1 MYNLITPKQVL
12 KLLIAIHKNP
22 ILKRTILPALPIA
35 GIDGTLSGRM
45 HLLAKKRRLRAK
57 TGTLTGVSNIA
68 GYCNTQHHGKLMF
81 VDQHLDRLF
90 EGSKAIDLDIGL
102 TKEEL
107 IEAITYICKINEMTS
122 GVHIRLVVTR
132 GIKKTP
138 FQSPRAN
145 TGKSTIVIIPEWKEV
160 SKQVIAEGIKL
171 HTVHIQRGNPT
182 VQDPLW
188 NSLSKLNC
196 ISACIQAEK
205 AGADEALMLNPN
217 GFISTCN
224 STHFFIIRNQEL
236 WTSNGL
242 YCIEGITRGNIISL
256 AKKLGLLV
264 KECDFSLTKA
274 YSADEAFV
282 TGTFAGLIPV
292 NSIDGR
298 KIGNLLPGLI
308 TKRLIKAYKSLF
320 EENSK

>member
-1 MYNLITPKQVL
+1 MEKGSHAFKENPKNKNIKIYINGQIKPRGEAVVSVFDSGF
-12 KLLIAIHKNP
+12 LLGDG
-22 ILKRTILPALPIA
+22 LWE
-35 GIDGTLSGRM
+35 GI
-45 HLLAKKRRLRAK
+45 RLH
-57 TGTLTGVSNIA
+57 N
-68 GYCNTQHHGKLMF
+68 GKLMF

-217 GFISTCN
+217 GFVSTCN

-298 KIGNLLPGLI
+298 KIGNLIPGLI

>member
-1 MYNLITPKQVL
+1 MEKGSHAFKENPKNKNIKIYVNGQIKPRVEAVVSIFDSGF
-12 KLLIAIHKNP
+12 LLGDG
-22 ILKRTILPALPIA
+22 LWE
-35 GIDGTLSGRM
+35 GI
-45 HLLAKKRRLRAK
+45 RL
-57 TGTLTGVSNIA
+57 N
-68 GYCNTQHHGKLMF
+68 NGKLMF
-81 VDQHLDRLF
+81 IDQHLDRLF

-107 IEAITYICKINEMTS
+107 IEAITYICKINKMTS

-132 GIKKTP
+132 GTKKTP

-298 KIGNLLPGLI
+298 KIGNLIPGLI

>member
-1 MYNLITPKQVL
+1 MEKGSHAFKENPKNHNVKIYINGQI
-12 KLLIAIHKNP
+12 KLRSEAYVSVFDSGFLLGDGLWEGIRLHK
-22 ILKRTILPALPIA
+22 
-35 GIDGTLSGRM
+35 
-45 HLLAKKRRLRAK
+45 
-57 TGTLTGVSNIA
+57 
-68 GYCNTQHHGKLMF
+68 GKLVF
-81 VDQHLDRLF
+81 IEKHLGRLF
-90 EGSKAIDLDIGL
+90 EGAKAIDLDIGL
-102 TKEEL
+102 TQNEL
-107 IEAITYICKINEMTS
+107 HKAIINICKANNMKS

-138 FQSPRAN
+138 FQSPKAN
-145 TGKSTIVIIPEWKEV
+145 IGKSTIVIIPEWKEV
-160 SKQVIAEGIKL
+160 SNQVISDGIKL

-196 ISACIQAEK
+196 ISACIHAEK

-217 GFISTCN
+217 GFVSTCN
-224 STHFFIIRNQEL
+224 STHFFIIRDQEL

-242 YCIEGITRGNIISL
+242 YCIEGITRGNIIKL
-256 AKKLGLLV
+256 ARQLGILV

-282 TGTFAGLIPV
+282 TGTFSGLIPV

-298 KIGNLLPGLI
+298 KIGKMMPGLI
-308 TKRLIKAYKSLF
+308 TKKLMKSYKNYF
-320 EENSK
+320 EECSK

>member
-1 MYNLITPKQVL
+1 MEKGSHAFKENPKNKNIKIYVNGQIKPRGEAVVSVFDSGF
-12 KLLIAIHKNP
+12 LLGDG
-22 ILKRTILPALPIA
+22 LWE
-35 GIDGTLSGRM
+35 GI
-45 HLLAKKRRLRAK
+45 RLH
-57 TGTLTGVSNIA
+57 N
-68 GYCNTQHHGKLMF
+68 GKLMF

-217 GFISTCN
+217 GFVSTCN

>member
-1 MYNLITPKQVL
+1 MEKGSHAFKENPKNKNIKIYVNGQIKPRGEAVVSVFDSGF
-12 KLLIAIHKNP
+12 LLGDGVWE
-22 ILKRTILPALPIA
+22 
-35 GIDGTLSGRM
+35 GI
-45 HLLAKKRRLRAK
+45 RLH
-57 TGTLTGVSNIA
+57 N
-68 GYCNTQHHGKLMF
+68 GKLMF

-90 EGSKAIDLDIGL
+90 EGAKAIDLDIGL

>member
-1 MYNLITPKQVL
+1 MEKGSHAFKENPKNKNIKIYVNGQIKPRGEAVVSVFDSGF
-12 KLLIAIHKNP
+12 LLGDG
-22 ILKRTILPALPIA
+22 LWE
-35 GIDGTLSGRM
+35 GI
-45 HLLAKKRRLRAK
+45 RLH
-57 TGTLTGVSNIA
+57 N
-68 GYCNTQHHGKLMF
+68 GKLMF

-242 YCIEGITRGNIISL
+242 YCIEGITRGNIISV

>member
-1 MYNLITPKQVL
+1 MEKGSHAFKENPKNKNIKIYVNGQIKPRDEAVVSVFDSGF
-12 KLLIAIHKNP
+12 LLGDGVWE
-22 ILKRTILPALPIA
+22 
-35 GIDGTLSGRM
+35 GI
-45 HLLAKKRRLRAK
+45 RLH
-57 TGTLTGVSNIA
+57 N
-68 GYCNTQHHGKLMF
+68 GKLMF

-242 YCIEGITRGNIISL
+242 YCIEGITRGNIISV

>member
-1 MYNLITPKQVL
+1 MEKGSHAFKENPKNKNIKIYVNGQIKPRVEAVVSVFDSGF
-12 KLLIAIHKNP
+12 LLGDGVWE
-22 ILKRTILPALPIA
+22 
-35 GIDGTLSGRM
+35 GI
-45 HLLAKKRRLRAK
+45 RLH
-57 TGTLTGVSNIA
+57 N
-68 GYCNTQHHGKLMF
+68 GKLMF

-107 IEAITYICKINEMTS
+107 IEAITYICKTNKMTS

-264 KECDFSLTKA
+264 KECDFSLTKD

>member
-1 MYNLITPKQVL
+1 MEKGSHAFKENPKNKNIKIYVNGQIKPRVEAVVSVFDSGF
-12 KLLIAIHKNP
+12 LLGDG
-22 ILKRTILPALPIA
+22 LWE
-35 GIDGTLSGRM
+35 GI
-45 HLLAKKRRLRAK
+45 RLH
-57 TGTLTGVSNIA
+57 N
-68 GYCNTQHHGKLMF
+68 GKLMF

-107 IEAITYICKINEMTS
+107 IEAITYICKTNKMTS

-217 GFISTCN
+217 GFVSTCN

>member
-1 MYNLITPKQVL
+1 MEKGSHAFKENPKNKNIKIYINGQI
-12 KLLIAIHKNP
+12 KLRGEAVVSIFDSGFL
-22 ILKRTILPALPIA
+22 LGDGLWE
-35 GIDGTLSGRM
+35 GI
-45 HLLAKKRRLRAK
+45 RLH
-57 TGTLTGVSNIA
+57 N
-68 GYCNTQHHGKLMF
+68 GKLMF

-107 IEAITYICKINEMTS
+107 IEAITYICKTNKMTS

-145 TGKSTIVIIPEWKEV
+145 TGTSTIVIIPEWKEV

-224 STHFFIIRNQEL
+224 STHFFIIKNQEL

>member
-1 MYNLITPKQVL
+1 MEKGSHAFKENPKNKNIKIYVNGQIKPRDEAVVSVFDSGF
-12 KLLIAIHKNP
+12 LLGDG
-22 ILKRTILPALPIA
+22 LWE
-35 GIDGTLSGRM
+35 GI
-45 HLLAKKRRLRAK
+45 RLH
-57 TGTLTGVSNIA
+57 N
-68 GYCNTQHHGKLMF
+68 GKLMF

-217 GFISTCN
+217 GFVSTCN

>member
-1 MYNLITPKQVL
+1 MEKGSHAFKENPKNKNIKIYINGQI
-12 KLLIAIHKNP
+12 KLRGEAVVSIFDSGFL
-22 ILKRTILPALPIA
+22 LGDGLWE
-35 GIDGTLSGRM
+35 GI
-45 HLLAKKRRLRAK
+45 RLH
-57 TGTLTGVSNIA
+57 N
-68 GYCNTQHHGKLMF
+68 GKLMF
-81 VDQHLDRLF
+81 IDQHLDRLF

-145 TGKSTIVIIPEWKEV
+145 TGTSTIVIIPEWKEV

-224 STHFFIIRNQEL
+224 STHFFIIKNQEL